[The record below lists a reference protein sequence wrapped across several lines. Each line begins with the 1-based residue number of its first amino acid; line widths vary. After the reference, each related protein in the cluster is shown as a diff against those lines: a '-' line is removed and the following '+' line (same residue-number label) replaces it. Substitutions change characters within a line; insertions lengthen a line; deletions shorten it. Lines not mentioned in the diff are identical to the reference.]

1 MITGQ
6 TRHSHIL
13 KGIVGLYSYQKFSFI
28 QARVSFI
35 SYSPPSSQFL
45 VHLRCCMTRSLMC
58 WGSIKTHQKPTNE
71 LNLRRSLITFRSL
84 IFLFFKKGLFLQ
96 RIVLEGKYQTSS
108 ATGTDQEY
116 PTTANTSSNLMS
128 SLKPSNVLTKFP
140 KTKRETSTEIVTGY
154 LLGFM

>member
-1 MITGQ
+1 
-6 TRHSHIL
+6 
-13 KGIVGLYSYQKFSFI
+13 
-28 QARVSFI
+28 
-35 SYSPPSSQFL
+35 
-45 VHLRCCMTRSLMC
+45 MC

-71 LNLRRSLITFRSL
+71 LNLRRSLITFHNL
-84 IFLFFKKGLFLQ
+84 IFLFLTEQFLQ

-128 SLKPSNVLTKFP
+128 SLKPSNVLTKSP
-140 KTKRETSTEIVTGY
+140 TTKRETSTEIVTGY